1 MQKKLR
7 PGLSRPSWPI
17 TKDFS
22 NPARAHEA
30 EGRDEGVLT
39 TEASPPPP
47 AAGLLPG
54 FLVVPVTN
62 PVTFHGQARL

>member
-39 TEASPPPP
+39 TEASP
-47 AAGLLPG
+47 LITYG
-54 FLVVPVTN
+54 FTRGIG
-62 PVTFHGQARL
+62 FR